1 MILSR
6 QSEGWDIKLI
16 KKNKSSLL
24 IKIFIV
30 TFLLTSFCCMI
41 TYGIISWLLPK
52 TYSTSLD
59 AGLDSAVNSLLAQ
72 VENRTPI
79 GSGNLFDEFVMN
91 QNGVL
96 IQLFD
101 SSNREIE
108 LPSQNSTTF
117 PVFVT
122 SGIAIETDDS
132 AAYRATHNYIF
143 TFADTDRKSVV

>member
-30 TFLLTSFCCMI
+30 TFLLTSLCCMI

-122 SGIAIETDDS
+122 TGG
-132 AAYRATHNYIF
+132 
-143 TFADTDRKSVV
+143 

>member
-1 MILSR
+1 M
-6 QSEGWDIKLI
+6 I

-30 TFLLTSFCCMI
+30 TFLLTSLCCMI

-59 AGLDSAVNSLLAQ
+59 ASLDSAVNSLLAQ

-117 PVFVT
+117 PVFSPQFPT
-122 SGIAIETDDS
+122 
-132 AAYRATHNYIF
+132 N
-143 TFADTDRKSVV
+143 